1 MSQPPNDKTTPT
13 GYFTIV
19 LSIQPA
25 NNTHLLSN
33 QSNPST
39 PGSQHSNSSQPFS
52 PLWNANVPLS
62 PKHAYQSQLA
72 YHQNQQYGFQGYTN
86 PRNTQ
91 PHFFPQQS
99 SQPSF
104 FSQQSSQPQCFPQH
118 SSQPQFKIPQAQ
130 EPREPKRK
138 QKRTVKQPV
147 VELDEGDENEDMETR
162 RLNIRWNDKEEIL
175 LAEAW
180 IEHSQD
186 NNIGKDQRDEIYWN
200 KIIEDFHDRTTG
212 PYPKW
217 DAAEPIDGDNLQEVF
232 GPDKRER
239 PAGKQRAGKKQ
250 KSVETSGST
259 GGSQSE
265 SVSSLVSQDY
275 RRKCDA
281 AERAYEAQREKIIA
295 SKNCEEMKFL
305 MIDTINLNMP
315 PHKRAVSLKGNILKI
330 RRKFKSWCRR
340 KLHANAEADTDELV
354 DPPKIE
360 DKLGAVP
367 HGLSTDS
374 DVAKREAESMT
385 RKNLRSNAEKFE
397 FQAEVSRL
405 MDILI
410 NSLYSNKDI
419 FLREL
424 ISNASDIKLDK
435 QNKILSI
442 RDRGVGMTKEDLI
455 KNLGTI
461 ANSWNFRLY
470 IGVVILNLIGQFGV
484 GFYSVYLVADY
495 VEVISKHNDDK
506 QYVWESKADGAFAIS
521 EDTYNE
527 PLGRGTEIRLHLRE
541 EAGEYL
547 EESKLKEL
555 VKKYSE
561 FINFPIYL
569 WASKE
574 VRCREK
580 AEATEGEE
588 KEEEDSDKE
597 EDEEKSKTKTIKET
611 SYEWERLNDVKAI
624 WLRNPKEVT
633 EEEYTKFYHS
643 LAKDFGDEKPM
654 AWSHFTAEGDVEFKA
669 VLFVPPKAPT
679 DLYESYYN
687 ANKSN
692 LKLYVR
698 RVFISDEFDEL
709 LPKYLSFLLGLVDS
723 DTLPLNVSREMLQQH
738 NSLKTIKKKLIRKAL
753 DMIRK
758 LAEEDP
764 DEVHDKENKEV
775 EESKDN
781 DEKRGQYTK
790 FWNEFGKSVKLGI
803 IEDAANRNRLAKL
816 LRFETTKSDGKLTS
830 LDQYISRMKS
840 GQKDIFYIT
849 GSSKEQLERS
859 PFLER
864 LKKKNF
870 EEGLKLGKDSKDKET
885 KESFKELTKWWKETL
900 ATENVDDV
908 KISSRLADTPCVV
921 VTSKYGWSAN
931 MERIMQ
937 SQTLSDASKQAYMRG
952 KRVLEINARHPI
964 IKELRERVVKDPE
977 DASVKTT
984 AQLMY
989 QTALMESGFM
999 LSDPKDFAS
1008 RIYDSVKTSLSI
1020 SPDATVDE
1028 EEEVEEA
1035 PEAES
1040 SPKEETEST
1049 PTEEEETDVKDEL

>member
-1 MSQPPNDKTTPT
+1 MRKWTLPS
-13 GYFTIV
+13 V
-19 LSIQPA
+19 LFLIC
-25 NNTHLLSN
+25 LL
-33 QSNPST
+33 
-39 PGSQHSNSSQPFS
+39 F
-52 PLWNANVPLS
+52 
-62 PKHAYQSQLA
+62 
-72 YHQNQQYGFQGYTN
+72 
-86 PRNTQ
+86 
-91 PHFFPQQS
+91 
-99 SQPSF
+99 
-104 FSQQSSQPQCFPQH
+104 
-118 SSQPQFKIPQAQ
+118 
-130 EPREPKRK
+130 
-138 QKRTVKQPV
+138 
-147 VELDEGDENEDMETR
+147 
-162 RLNIRWNDKEEIL
+162 L
-175 LAEAW
+175 L
-180 IEHSQD
+180 
-186 NNIGKDQRDEIYWN
+186 
-200 KIIEDFHDRTTG
+200 
-212 PYPKW
+212 
-217 DAAEPIDGDNLQEVF
+217 
-232 GPDKRER
+232 PDH
-239 PAGKQRAGKKQ
+239 G
-250 KSVETSGST
+250 
-259 GGSQSE
+259 
-265 SVSSLVSQDY
+265 
-275 RRKCDA
+275 
-281 AERAYEAQREKIIA
+281 
-295 SKNCEEMKFL
+295 
-305 MIDTINLNMP
+305 
-315 PHKRAVSLKGNILKI
+315 
-330 RRKFKSWCRR
+330 R
-340 KLHANAEADTDELV
+340 KLHANAETDSDELV
-354 DPPKIE
+354 NPPKVE
-360 DKLGAVP
+360 EKLGAVP

-374 DVAKREAESMT
+374 DVAKREAESMS

-424 ISNASDIKLDK
+424 ISNASDALDKIRFLSLTDKEVLGEGDDTKLEIQIKLDK
-435 QNKILSI
+435 ENKILFI

-461 ANSWNFRLY
+461 AKSGTSAFVEKMQT
-470 IGVVILNLIGQFGV
+470 GGDLNLIGQFGV

-569 WASKE
+569 WATKE
-574 VRCREK
+574 VDVEVPAEEDDSSDDEEK
-580 AEATEGEE
+580 PESTEGEE
-588 KEEEDSDKE
+588 KEDEDSDKE
-597 EDEEKSKTKTIKET
+597 EDEEKPKTKTIKEKT
-611 SYEWERLNDVKAI
+611 YEWERLNDVKAI
-624 WLRNPKEVT
+624 WLRSPKEVT

-654 AWSHFTAEGDVEFKA
+654 AWSHFNAEGDVEFKA
-669 VLFVPPKAPT
+669 VLFVPPKAPA

-738 NSLKTIKKKLIRKAL
+738 SSLKTIKKKLIRKAL

-764 DEVHDKENKEV
+764 DEIHDKEKKEV
-775 EESKDN
+775 EESKEN
-781 DEKRGQYTK
+781 DEKRGH
-790 FWNEFGKSVKLGI
+790 
-803 IEDAANRNRLAKL
+803 
-816 LRFETTKSDGKLTS
+816 TTLEGKLTS

-849 GSSKEQLERS
+849 GSSKEQLEKS

-864 LKKKNF
+864 LKKKNLEVIF
-870 EEGLKLGKDSKDKET
+870 FTDPVDEYLMQYLMDYEDKKFQNVSKEGLKLGKDSKDKEI
-885 KESFKELTKWWKETL
+885 KESFKELTKWWKESL
-900 ATENVDDV
+900 ASENVDDV
-908 KISSRLADTPCVV
+908 KISNRLADTPCVV

-964 IKELRERVVKDPE
+964 IKELRERVVKNPE

-999 LSDPKDFAS
+999 LPDPKDFAS
-1008 RIYDSVKTSLSI
+1008 RIYDSVKASLNV
-1020 SPDATVDE
+1020 SPDAVVE
-1028 EEEVEEA
+1028 EEDEVEET
-1035 PEAES
+1035 PEVETS
-1040 SPKEETEST
+1040 SSSQKEETDST
-1049 PTEEEETDVKDEL
+1049 PTEEEEDIKDEL